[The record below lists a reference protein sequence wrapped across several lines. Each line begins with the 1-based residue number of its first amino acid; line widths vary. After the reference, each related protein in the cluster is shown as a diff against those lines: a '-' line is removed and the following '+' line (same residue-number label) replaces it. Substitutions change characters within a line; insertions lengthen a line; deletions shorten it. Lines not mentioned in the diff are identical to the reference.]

1 MKENYYEN
9 KVSQTKLWKKLLS
22 IFLAVLMG
30 FSTFMTMTFGNLF
43 LSDYVD
49 FMSLIKA
56 EAAISPVPL
65 FYRYGELVGLY
76 KLDYTNN
83 TAIQYKIGEDGDW
96 TDYAVPFSIPAF
108 QTT

>member
-49 FMSLIKA
+49 FMSLI
-56 EAAISPVPL
+56 
-65 FYRYGELVGLY
+65 
-76 KLDYTNN
+76 
-83 TAIQYKIGEDGDW
+83 
-96 TDYAVPFSIPAF
+96 
-108 QTT
+108 